1 VTCDDDQVAMSADG
15 VEEVAV
21 VGKGGKKLC
30 QASRQAG
37 RPATELPSVSVKVWS
52 DVIRAVRPSMS
63 CRVMVSLNCTA
74 IAAGSVF

>member
-21 VGKGGKKLC
+21 VGKGGEEALPGI
-30 QASRQAG
+30 SAG
-37 RPATELPSVSVKVWS
+37 WPAATELPSVSVKVWS

-74 IAAGSVF
+74 IAAGSVL